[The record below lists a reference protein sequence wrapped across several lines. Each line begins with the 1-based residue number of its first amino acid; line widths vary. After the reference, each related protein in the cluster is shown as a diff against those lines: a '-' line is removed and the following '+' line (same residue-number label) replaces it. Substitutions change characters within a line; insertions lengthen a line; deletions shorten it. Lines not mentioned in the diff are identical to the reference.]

1 MSQPEYN
8 RGKINKKEGAASASK
23 MSRFDAERKFKDRDR
38 SKFSAHSRNRPAAA
52 DASQPT
58 ILLKTRAADARS
70 LSPAPLKPRLI
81 EVPSK
86 ESFKVV
92 GSKDIS
98 SSFHSP
104 HTMSTPV
111 KLLNQELIF
120 QDALIENLSD
130 NPDFLVIG
138 CVGLQWSG
146 KSTVLSHLASSN
158 SSQCVKQTI
167 FNISSSALQMKGET
181 GTIGLDAY
189 ITDDR
194 IIWLDCQPL
203 MSAAIAEI
211 AITHSKDAYKE
222 NMAKLDSLC
231 IGTSIEVQSLQL
243 LSFLYCI
250 CHILIVVQDSL
261 ADPFL
266 IRLLQTAEMLKP
278 NLSSDDSS
286 LDHMPH
292 LVTLY
297 NRGQPSDLVPQ
308 MLEQT
313 RKFYRSA
320 FEKSRLHISND
331 LISNNHRFANLM
343 KGGVNFVPLLDWKE
357 TDEHW
362 ANYTE
367 VIPQLKKVLL
377 SLPRY
382 NFGPS
387 GLTEKSWLT
396 FANKAWE
403 AVRKSSLMME
413 YARLLQ

>member
-8 RGKINKKEGAASASK
+8 RGKLNKKEGVASSSK
-23 MSRFDAERKFKDRDR
+23 MSRFDNEKKFKDRDR
-38 SKFSAHSRNRPAAA
+38 SKFSAHSRNRPSAA
-52 DASQPT
+52 DTSQPT
-58 ILLKTRAADARS
+58 ILLKARATEARS
-70 LSPAPLKPRLI
+70 LSPTPNKSQLI
-81 EVPSK
+81 EAATK
-86 ESFKVV
+86 EPFKVPGIKDAP
-92 GSKDIS
+92 GSI
-98 SSFHSP
+98 HSP
-104 HTMSTPV
+104 IVMSSPV
-111 KLLNQELIF
+111 KLLNQELMF
-120 QDALIENLSD
+120 QDSLIENLSD
-130 NPDFLVIG
+130 NPDFLVVG

-146 KSTVLSHLASSN
+146 KSTILSHLASSN
-158 SSQCVKQTI
+158 CSRCVKQTV
-167 FNISSSALQMKGET
+167 FNISSSALQMRGET

-194 IIWLDCQPL
+194 TIWLDCQPL

-211 AITHSKDAYKE
+211 AITHSKDSYKE
-222 NMAKLDSLC
+222 NMAKLDPLC
-231 IGTSIEVQSLQL
+231 VGTSIEVQSLQL

-278 NLSSDDSS
+278 NLASDDSS

-313 RKFYRSA
+313 RTFYQLA
-320 FEKSRLHISND
+320 FEKSRLHTSNS
-331 LISNNHRFANLM
+331 LVNNSHRFANFM

-357 TDEHW
+357 TDDHW

-377 SLPRY
+377 SLPRFT
-382 NFGPS
+382 FGPS
-387 GLTEKSWLT
+387 GLTEKSW
-396 FANKAWE
+396 
-403 AVRKSSLMME
+403 
-413 YARLLQ
+413 